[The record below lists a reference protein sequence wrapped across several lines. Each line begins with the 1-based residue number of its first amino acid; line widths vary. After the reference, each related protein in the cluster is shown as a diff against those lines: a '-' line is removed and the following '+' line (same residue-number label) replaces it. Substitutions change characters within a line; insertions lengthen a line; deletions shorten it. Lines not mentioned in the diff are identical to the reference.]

1 MADRKTL
8 RPEHLKNFKSWL
20 TMSNHPHR
28 DGRGDHQVL
37 QVKVGTIWAAIYKRA
52 GAEHL
57 TVQREI
63 LPLLSAFLY
72 WRREES
78 IKLQKA
84 ISDRF
89 DAVKAADPSS
99 RKTRHA
105 VGELQSAANQLGDAK
120 AGILKACEL
129 FRAAGIDHHRS
140 TMAAQKLADAVA
152 ILNREIQ
159 FFNQTGGNHD

>member
-8 RPEHLKNFKSWL
+8 RPEHLNDFKAWL
-20 TMSNHPHR
+20 MSR
-28 DGRGDHQVL
+28 GVSIRSGRGDHQVL
-37 QVKVGTIWAAIYKRA
+37 QVKTGNVWAAIYKRA

-57 TVQREI
+57 TVQHDLLTLLGAFMYERQHVQQ
-63 LPLLSAFLY
+63 LPPG
-72 WRREES
+72 R
-78 IKLQKA
+78 KA
-84 ISDRF
+84 
-89 DAVKAADPSS
+89 
-99 RKTRHA
+99 RHA

-129 FRAAGIDHHRS
+129 FRAAGIDHKRS

-159 FFNQTGGNHD
+159 FFTQTGGDHD